1 MIRSEIPQF
10 QEFHIAGVHHITP
23 QNALTELQNDS
34 AIMIDVREES
44 EYKLEYIPIENV
56 FYCPIS
62 EIVAQFKNIP
72 TGKPVIVICNAGIR
86 SMKVVNWLNMNRIV
100 DSVNLDGGI
109 IKWKALGLPVESGVF
124 EDNDSPK
131 SEIQSS

>member
-1 MIRSEIPQF
+1 MITSEIPQF

-23 QNALTELQNDS
+23 QNALAELQNDS

-44 EYKLEYIPIENV
+44 EFKLEYIPLENV
-56 FYCPIS
+56 FYFPIS
-62 EIVAQFKNIP
+62 EIVAQFKKIP

-86 SMKVVNWLNMNRIV
+86 SMKVVNWLNQNEIV
-100 DSVNLDGGI
+100 NSVNLDGGI

-124 EDNDSPK
+124 EDNDS
-131 SEIQSS
+131 SEDEI